1 MASETLS
8 TARVNLSQAAAE
20 QRLTEVARTQR
31 VAPAGLSSTA
41 EQAHQLDKQ
50 MKALGA
56 DLRDSVETANSRMQS
71 AGRAVDVSLDKQTN
85 MVVVTVTDRETGTK
99 VRQIP
104 PESAVNITRNIDRL
118 TGILVDRTA

>member
-1 MASETLS
+1 MASETLT

-41 EQAHQLDKQ
+41 EQVRQLDKQ

-85 MVVVTVTDRETGTK
+85 MVIVTVTDRETGAQ

-118 TGILVDRTA
+118 TGILVDRKA